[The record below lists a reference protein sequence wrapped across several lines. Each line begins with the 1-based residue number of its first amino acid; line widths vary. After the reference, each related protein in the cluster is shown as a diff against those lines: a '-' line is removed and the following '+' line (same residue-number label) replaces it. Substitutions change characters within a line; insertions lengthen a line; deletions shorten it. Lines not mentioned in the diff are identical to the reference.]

1 MTAALGSFTWR
12 SLSEYRGAPRL
23 RRGAPSVGGLG
34 GPCRGPPFPLDAR
47 ETGPN
52 RLDERATKSRER
64 LNLPRFFKFA
74 VRIEG
79 VLGVGDK
86 DGPGDDPDVD
96 GAEAD
101 PQVHLAPRRTL
112 RSGRRTEGRRDLP
125 AEDVGGA

>member
-1 MTAALGSFTWR
+1 MRASQPLAPPSYGYTPLPSYPAAA
-12 SLSEYRGAPRL
+12 RGQRVEAPN
-23 RRGAPSVGGLG
+23 GLG
-34 GPCRGPPFPLDAR
+34 AR

-101 PQVHLAPRRTL
+101 PQIHLAPRRTL